1 MLRKISITLV
11 LLLLVGCSNL
21 PTKDVSVTSE
31 ERLLMTKIN
40 DGKIDEAKEQLTQIG
55 LTLEAKKLEDYQ
67 ALISKRDQEVKDL
80 EKLIN
85 ILKVAFSKNQIFII
99 ERYTDMGI
107 KNKMKLKELEKLDL
121 SRGNIYTS
129 APTFNG
135 DQANILTVI
144 NFYDESLYL
153 DIFFNKEKGKWK
165 IKNFSERG

>member
-1 MLRKISITLV
+1 MLKKISITLV
-11 LLLLVGCSNL
+11 LLLLLGCSNL
-21 PTKDVSVTSE
+21 PTKDVSMTSE
-31 ERLLMTKIN
+31 ERSLMTKIN
-40 DGKIDEAKEQLTQIG
+40 DGKIHEAQEQLTQME
-55 LTLEAKKLEDYQ
+55 LTLEPEKLDNYQ
-67 ALISKRDQEVKDL
+67 TLISKRDQEIKDL

-107 KNKMKLKELEKLDL
+107 KNKMKLRELEKMDF

-135 DQANILTVI
+135 DEANILAVI

-153 DIFFNKEKGKWK
+153 DIFFNKENGKWK